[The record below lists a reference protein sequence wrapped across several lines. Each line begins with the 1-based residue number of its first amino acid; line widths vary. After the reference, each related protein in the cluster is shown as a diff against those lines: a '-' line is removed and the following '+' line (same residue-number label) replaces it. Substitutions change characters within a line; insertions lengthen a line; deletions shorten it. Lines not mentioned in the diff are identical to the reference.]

1 MGPFRRY
8 FDIYFDISKSI
19 KMVNPLRICFAL
31 ALGATLCIAV
41 PVQDEGTQTPTPVH
55 SSSNGFIAG
64 EKPLGSD
71 HDFHFLWS
79 DYKYLIWNGPVTA
92 FKIATYSYHGTH
104 HNIASLQFKY
114 GKKWAPVRGEDREDM
129 EWQEFEL
136 ERGEYITQIN
146 HKSSSIIHSLQLV
159 SNKRT
164 FPAVGNGTNCPAK
177 AGVIRISSGF
187 PRFGY
192 VTGYSTVWKG
202 FRYVSGV
209 HFYFGQ

>member
-1 MGPFRRY
+1 MP
-8 FDIYFDISKSI
+8 
-19 KMVNPLRICFAL
+19 MPICQCQYAY
-31 ALGATLCIAV
+31 AYMPMPICLCLYAYAYMPMPICLCLYAYAYM
-41 PVQDEGTQTPTPVH
+41 PMPICLCLYAYAYMH
-55 SSSNGFIAG
+55 
-64 EKPLGSD
+64 
-71 HDFHFLWS
+71 
-79 DYKYLIWNGPVTA
+79 YKYLIWNGPVTA
-92 FKIATYSYHGTH
+92 FKIATYSYHGTP

-146 HKSSSIIHSLQLV
+146 HKSGSIIHSLQLV

-164 FPAVGNGTNCPAK
+164 FPTVGNGTNCPAK

-202 FRYVSGV
+202 FRYVS
-209 HFYFGQ
+209 